1 MHSRATSFLLRSLLF
16 PIALASVGLVCG
28 CSDEAHT
35 TGTTVTPPPGNE
47 EAHKRSME
55 HMKSI
60 MKTLPKG
67 GPGR

>member
-1 MHSRATSFLLRSLLF
+1 
-16 PIALASVGLVCG
+16 
-28 CSDEAHT
+28 
-35 TGTTVTPPPGNE
+35 VTPPPGNE

-67 GPGR
+67 GQGR